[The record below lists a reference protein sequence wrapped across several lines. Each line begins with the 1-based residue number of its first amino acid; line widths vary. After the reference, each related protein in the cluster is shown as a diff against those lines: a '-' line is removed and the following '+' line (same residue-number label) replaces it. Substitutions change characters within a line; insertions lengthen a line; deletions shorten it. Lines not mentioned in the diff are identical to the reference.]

1 MVILLVDM
9 VLKLTCRHKAFIM
22 CMCVNVYNPYLIWKE
37 MEEPDDDVFGCL
49 NEDEPYRMI
58 LMRLYKEVIWF
69 FVWEVPDST

>member
-1 MVILLVDM
+1 VHV
-9 VLKLTCRHKAFIM
+9 
-22 CMCVNVYNPYLIWKE
+22 PYLIWKE